1 MNEKIRKEK
10 LAALEKE
17 WEELHKKKARYEF
30 YLKGVNG
37 RIAEVLE
44 EIKKL

>member
-1 MNEKIRKEK
+1 MTEQMRKEK
-10 LAALEKE
+10 LATLEKE

-30 YLKGVNG
+30 YLRGING